1 MRYLVKRNGIY
12 HFRIAIP
19 LYLKPYFG
27 NKTEY
32 TNSIRTKRF
41 TLAMNHAK
49 IYFRIFSMIKKAA
62 KMNLG
67 SEFIENLVFTLL
79 EAKETK
85 SVKEHDLLGRYISI
99 DGLLSLN
106 LYLKQ
111 RLKENSLPDT
121 ISREVDEICKKLS
134 CADMS
139 TKKALGKRLLEATI
153 DNINHISYKMS
164 KNQKLL
170 NEKQQAFIPL
180 NKKRKNINL
189 NDDIKNEIAKVTEDI
204 DISAY
209 QDDIDL
215 LKDSDLVLPFTKK
228 SLKNSVSELTDSI
241 NALARQKGALTTND
255 IFRLF
260 GHKLL
265 PDGDDKPSGDLKFGY
280 GNLGDSTLGGS
291 VKVYKAS
298 DYEDRGIILKD
309 LEEGDSD
316 AAPELADADETED
329 INDITLNQA
338 IKLSQGIIADRAKAL
353 SERLKSSKTLATVVN
368 EHEAGTD
375 VITLKT
381 AFNNYVSNTSVSS
394 SWSDSTLGLVNHVGK
409 LMFMYFGGDSDTKSI
424 KRDDLLK
431 FRNTLLILPTKL
443 SQNNLYKNKNLD
455 EIIAIAKDKPK
466 ISKSTIK
473 KYIVRICEFF
483 KYCYDSDYFAKNP
496 ATDIQIT
503 LTADDVIN
511 KKPYRDSDVNALLA
525 IVGDIRENGD
535 TKSQRVNKDE
545 LFFVTHIAAYSGMRL
560 NEIIQLNTDDIIT
573 KDGVVCFSLNMEI
586 DVNTDRSKT
595 LKTKNSIR
603 NVPIH
608 SKLKDIGLFELI
620 DSKKKSGAKNGKP
633 VRLFNCD
640 NKDFSEYFRKKI
652 NVRVIKDDKT
662 RTFHSLR
669 HTFINKLIQ
678 GGERIEH
685 VAALVGHEQQYKIT
699 INTYGEP
706 VNMKILKNLVEKINF
721 TEVNEEWEQNE

>member
-1 MRYLVKRNGIY
+1 MQYLVKRNGIY

-49 IYFRIFSMIKKAA
+49 IYSRIFSMIKKAA
-62 KMNLG
+62 KMNLS
-67 SEFIENLVFTLL
+67 SEFIEHLVFTLL

-111 RLKENSLPDT
+111 SLKENSLPST
-121 ISREVDEICKKLS
+121 ISRGVDEICKKLS
-134 CADMS
+134 CADIS

-170 NEKQQAFIPL
+170 DEEQQTFVPL

-189 NDDIKNEIAKVTEDI
+189 NSDVKNEIAKVTENI
-204 DISAY
+204 DISTY

-241 NALARQKGALTTND
+241 NALARQKGVLTTND
-255 IFRLF
+255 MFRLF

-280 GNLGDSTLGGS
+280 GNLGDSTFGGS

-309 LEEGDSD
+309 SEEGDSD
-316 AAPELADADETED
+316 VSPELADADETED
-329 INDITLNQA
+329 IDDITLNQA
-338 IKLSQGIIADRAKAL
+338 IKLSQDIIADRAKAL
-353 SERLKSSKTLATVVN
+353 SKRLKSSKTLATVVN

-409 LMFMYFGGDSDTKSI
+409 LMFIYFGGDSDIKSI

-525 IVGDIRENGD
+525 IVCDIKENGD

-545 LFFVTHIAAYSGMRL
+545 LFFVTHIAAYLEMRL

-603 NVPIH
+603 NVPAH
-608 SKLKDIGLFELI
+608 PKLKDIGLFELI

-640 NKDFSEYFRKKI
+640 NKDFFGI
-652 NVRVIKDDKT
+652 
-662 RTFHSLR
+662 F
-669 HTFINKLIQ
+669 
-678 GGERIEH
+678 
-685 VAALVGHEQQYKIT
+685 
-699 INTYGEP
+699 
-706 VNMKILKNLVEKINF
+706 
-721 TEVNEEWEQNE
+721 

>member
-1 MRYLVKRNGIY
+1 
-12 HFRIAIP
+12 
-19 LYLKPYFG
+19 
-27 NKTEY
+27 
-32 TNSIRTKRF
+32 
-41 TLAMNHAK
+41 
-49 IYFRIFSMIKKAA
+49 
-62 KMNLG
+62 MNLG
-67 SEFIENLVFTLL
+67 SEFIEHLVFTLL
-79 EAKETK
+79 EAKEIK

-111 RLKENSLPDT
+111 SLKENSLPGT

-134 CADMS
+134 CADIS
-139 TKKALGKRLLEATI
+139 TKKTLGKRLLEATI

-170 NEKQQAFIPL
+170 NEKQQAFVPL

-189 NDDIKNEIAKVTEDI
+189 NGDVKNEIAKVTEDI
-204 DISAY
+204 DISTY

-215 LKDSDLVLPFTKK
+215 LKDSDLVLPFTKR

-280 GNLGDSTLGGS
+280 GNLGDSTLGGC

-298 DYEDRGIILKD
+298 DYNDKGIILKD
-309 LEEGDSD
+309 LEESD
-316 AAPELADADETED
+316 LDVAPELADADDTEY

-409 LMFMYFGGDSDTKSI
+409 LMFMYFGGDSDIKSI

-431 FRNTLLILPTKL
+431 FRNTLLMLPTKL

-511 KKPYRDSDVNALLA
+511 KKPYPDSDVNALLV
-525 IVGDIRENGD
+525 IVCDIKENGD

-608 SKLKDIGLFELI
+608 PKLKDIGLFELI

-640 NKDFSEYFRKKI
+640 NKDFFGI
-652 NVRVIKDDKT
+652 
-662 RTFHSLR
+662 F
-669 HTFINKLIQ
+669 
-678 GGERIEH
+678 
-685 VAALVGHEQQYKIT
+685 
-699 INTYGEP
+699 
-706 VNMKILKNLVEKINF
+706 
-721 TEVNEEWEQNE
+721 

>member
-1 MRYLVKRNGIY
+1 MQYLVKRNGIY

-32 TNSIRTKRF
+32 TNSTRTKRYD
-41 TLAMNHAK
+41 LAKNHAK
-49 IYFRIFSMIKKAA
+49 IYSRIFSMIKKAA

-67 SEFIENLVFTLL
+67 SEFIEHLVFTLL

-85 SVKEHDLLGRYISI
+85 SIKEHDLLGRYISI

-111 RLKENSLPDT
+111 SLKENSLPDT
-121 ISREVDEICKKLS
+121 ISIEVDEICKKLS
-134 CADMS
+134 CADIS
-139 TKKALGKRLLEATI
+139 TKKALGKRVLEATI

-189 NDDIKNEIAKVTEDI
+189 NDDVKNEIAKVTENI
-204 DISAY
+204 DISTY

-228 SLKNSVSELTDSI
+228 SLKNSVSELTESI
-241 NALARQKGALTTND
+241 NALARQKGVLTTND

-280 GNLGDSTLGGS
+280 GNLGDSTLGGC

-298 DYEDRGIILKD
+298 NYEDRGIILKN
-309 LEEGDSD
+309 LEESDSD
-316 AAPELADADETED
+316 AAPELTSADDTEY

-375 VITLKT
+375 VITLKA

-409 LMFMYFGGDSDTKSI
+409 LMFMYFGGDSDIKSI

-483 KYCYDSDYFAKNP
+483 KYCYDSDYFTKNP

-525 IVGDIRENGD
+525 IVGDIKENGD

-573 KDGVVCFSLNMEI
+573 KDSVRYNNQRQRSL
-586 DVNTDRSKT
+586 
-595 LKTKNSIR
+595 
-603 NVPIH
+603 
-608 SKLKDIGLFELI
+608 F
-620 DSKKKSGAKNGKP
+620 
-633 VRLFNCD
+633 
-640 NKDFSEYFRKKI
+640 
-652 NVRVIKDDKT
+652 
-662 RTFHSLR
+662 
-669 HTFINKLIQ
+669 
-678 GGERIEH
+678 
-685 VAALVGHEQQYKIT
+685 
-699 INTYGEP
+699 
-706 VNMKILKNLVEKINF
+706 
-721 TEVNEEWEQNE
+721 

>member
-1 MRYLVKRNGIY
+1 MMQYLVKRNGIY

-32 TNSIRTKRF
+32 TNSTRTKRYD
-41 TLAMNHAK
+41 LAKNHAK
-49 IYFRIFSMIKKAA
+49 IYSRIFSMIKKAA

-67 SEFIENLVFTLL
+67 SEFIEHLVFTLL
-79 EAKETK
+79 EAKEAK
-85 SVKEHDLLGRYISI
+85 SIKEHDLLGRYISI

-111 RLKENSLPDT
+111 SLKENSLPDT

-134 CADMS
+134 CADTS
-139 TKKALGKRLLEATI
+139 AKKALGKKLLEATI
-153 DNINHISYKMS
+153 DNINHISYKIS

-170 NEKQQAFIPL
+170 NEKQQAFVPL

-189 NDDIKNEIAKVTEDI
+189 SDDVKNEIAKVTENI
-204 DISAY
+204 DISTY
-209 QDDIDL
+209 QDNIDL

-291 VKVYKAS
+291 VKIYKAG
-298 DYEDRGIILKD
+298 DYEDKGIILKD

-353 SERLKSSKTLATVVN
+353 SERLKSSKILATVVN

-409 LMFMYFGGDSDTKSI
+409 LMFMYFGGDSDIKSI

-443 SQNNLYKNKNLD
+443 SQNNLYKGKNLD

-525 IVGDIRENGD
+525 IVGDIKENGD
-535 TKSQRVNKDE
+535 TQSQRVNKDE

-608 SKLKDIGLFELI
+608 PKLKDIGLFELI
-620 DSKKKSGAKNGKP
+620 DDKKKSGAKNGKP

-640 NKDFSEYFRKKI
+640 NKDFSEYFRRKI

-685 VAALVGHEQQYKIT
+685 IAALVGHEQQYKIT
-699 INTYGEP
+699 INTYAEP

-721 TEVNEEWEQNE
+721 TEVKEEEG

>member
-1 MRYLVKRNGIY
+1 MQYLVKRNGIY

-32 TNSIRTKRF
+32 TNSTRTKRYD
-41 TLAMNHAK
+41 LAKNHAK
-49 IYFRIFSMIKKAA
+49 IYSRIFSMIKKAA
-62 KMNLG
+62 KMNL
-67 SEFIENLVFTLL
+67 SSDFIEHLVFTLL
-79 EAKETK
+79 EAKEAK
-85 SVKEHDLLGRYISI
+85 SIKEHDLLGRYISI

-111 RLKENSLPDT
+111 SLKENSLPDT

-134 CADMS
+134 CADIS
-139 TKKALGKRLLEATI
+139 TKKTLGKRLLEATI

-170 NEKQQAFIPL
+170 NEKQQAFVPL
-180 NKKRKNINL
+180 NKRYKNANL
-189 NDDIKNEIAKVTEDI
+189 NNDVKNEIAKVTENI
-204 DISAY
+204 DISTY

-215 LKDSDLVLPFTKK
+215 LKDSDLVLPFTKR

-265 PDGDDKPSGDLKFGY
+265 PDGDDKPGGDLKFGY

-298 DYEDRGIILKD
+298 DYEDRGIFLKD

-316 AAPELADADETED
+316 AASELTNADDTEY

-375 VITLKT
+375 VVTLKA

-409 LMFMYFGGDSDTKSI
+409 LMFMYFGGDLDIKRI

-431 FRNTLLILPTKL
+431 FINTLLMLPTKL
-443 SQNNLYKNKNLD
+443 SQNNLYKDKNLD

-496 ATDIQIT
+496 ATDIQIA

-525 IVGDIRENGD
+525 IVGDIKENGD

-608 SKLKDIGLFELI
+608 PKLKDIGLFELI

-640 NKDFSEYFRKKI
+640 NKDFSEYFRRKI
-652 NVRVIKDDKT
+652 NIKVIQDDKT

-678 GGERIEH
+678 GGERIER

-699 INTYGEP
+699 MDTYAER
-706 VNMKILKNLVEKINF
+706 VNAKILKNLVEKINF
-721 TEVNEEWEQNE
+721 IEVKEEEG

>member
-1 MRYLVKRNGIY
+1 MQYLVKRNGIY

-32 TNSIRTKRF
+32 TNSTRTKRYD
-41 TLAMNHAK
+41 LAKNHAK
-49 IYFRIFSMIKKAA
+49 IYSRIFNMIKKAA

-67 SEFIENLVFTLL
+67 SEFIDHLVFTLL
-79 EAKETK
+79 EAKEAK
-85 SVKEHDLLGRYISI
+85 SIKEHDLLGRYISI

-111 RLKENSLPDT
+111 SLKENSLPDA
-121 ISREVDEICKKLS
+121 ISKEVDEICQKLS
-134 CADMS
+134 CADTS
-139 TKKALGKRLLEATI
+139 AKKALGKKLLEVTI

-170 NEKQQAFIPL
+170 NEKQQAFVPL
-180 NKKRKNINL
+180 NKKRKNLNL
-189 NDDIKNEIAKVTEDI
+189 NDDVKNEIAKVTENI
-204 DISAY
+204 DISTY

-215 LKDSDLVLPFTKK
+215 LKDSDLVLPFTKRT
-228 SLKNSVSELTDSI
+228 LKNSVSELTDSI

-280 GNLGDSTLGGS
+280 GNLGDSTLGGC

-309 LEEGDSD
+309 LEESDSD
-316 AAPELADADETED
+316 AAPELTSADDTEY

-381 AFNNYVSNTSVSS
+381 AFNNYASNTSVSS

-409 LMFMYFGGDSDTKSI
+409 LMFMYFGGDSDIKSI

-431 FRNTLLILPTKL
+431 FRNTLLKLPTKL

-503 LTADDVIN
+503 LTADDIIN

-525 IVGDIRENGD
+525 IVGDIKGNGD

-560 NEIIQLNTDDIIT
+560 NEIIQLNTNDIIT

-608 SKLKDIGLFELI
+608 PKLKDIGLFELI

-640 NKDFSEYFRKKI
+640 NKDFSEYFRRKI
-652 NVRVIKDDKT
+652 NIKVIQDDKT

-685 VAALVGHEQQYKIT
+685 IAALVGHEQQYKIT

-706 VNMKILKNLVEKINF
+706 VNMKILKSLVEKINF
-721 TEVNEEWEQNE
+721 IEVKEEEG